1 MQLAEVQRVLLLWR
15 SLGPTGV
22 AAVIRPLV
30 SLRSFVG
37 APACGSASGARAAA
51 AAGGARRSVWGE
63 AAAKEEVLSRDSF
76 YDTVV
81 ETWAAK
87 VSRKGAALHPS
98 GC

>member
-15 SLGPTGV
+15 SLCPTGV